1 MKKKKTKKKTNSS
14 QFLTR
19 IASHPRNY
27 TSRKSTSTLT
37 QATLYFPLFSRLG
50 YITSCCRVQCQ
61 LVSDFSS
68 VLWLVSSSWSLDS
81 LLAIDPCRGSSKL
94 CASESRD
101 FEINFPS
108 RHSFKPRKWQ
118 RNVKLRKG
126 YVNIDS
132 SSVLSLH
139 GVQLHS
145 CRFPIHFVGGES
157 RRLDRLCR
165 GTFCFC
171 EI

>member
-1 MKKKKTKKKTNSS
+1 MISVV
-14 QFLTR
+14 
-19 IASHPRNY
+19 
-27 TSRKSTSTLT
+27 
-37 QATLYFPLFSRLG
+37 
-50 YITSCCRVQCQ
+50 CC
-61 LVSDFSS
+61 DWS
-68 VLWLVSSSWSLDS
+68 VLVGPLTLF
-81 LLAIDPCRGSSKL
+81 AIDPSRGSSKL
-94 CASESRD
+94 CASESRN

-108 RHSFKPRKWQ
+108 RHSFKPIFARKWQ

-126 YVNIDS
+126 YVNVDS

-139 GVQLHS
+139 GVQLYS
-145 CRFPIHFVGGES
+145 CRFPIHFAGGES